1 MDIHW
6 NGTFEVKTYELD
18 HTGRLPLPALL
29 HRMQEAA
36 EHNAV
41 ALGFGV
47 EELLRRN
54 LTWMLTKFHLRVDR
68 FLAGR
73 QPMTTETWPSGFEG
87 RYACREFRF
96 YAGEHRE
103 LFAAAASQW
112 LMVDLRRGR
121 AVKIPDVFPNPFP
134 CDAQRVIP
142 HPLPNLEPAGP
153 EVHRAEFPVRLADL
167 DINQHVNSLR
177 YLDWIIEAVPDRLWA
192 THGVGALQVEYR
204 RQSAYGDTVVA
215 TTHRAPAAAAETA
228 PVFHHVLR
236 SAADGAVLVRARTLR
251 VPYQEPLRNGICG

>member
-1 MDIHW
+1 MAIHW

-18 HTGRLPLPALL
+18 HSGRLPLPALL

-54 LTWMLTKFHLRVDR
+54 LTWMLTKFHLQVDR

-73 QPMTTETWPSGFEG
+73 QPLTTETWPSGFEG

-96 YAGEHRE
+96 YAGEFRE
-103 LFAAAASQW
+103 LFAVAASRW
-112 LMVDLRRGR
+112 LMVDIRRGR
-121 AVKIPDVFPNPFP
+121 PVKAQDAFPELFPFDETRVIEDPFP
-134 CDAQRVIP
+134 ELD
-142 HPLPNLEPAGP
+142 PAGP

-177 YLDWIIEAVPDRLWA
+177 YIDWIIEAVPDRLWT

-215 TTHRAPAAAAETA
+215 ATYRAPDADSKSA
-228 PVFHHVLR
+228 PVFHHELR
-236 SAADGAVLVRARTLR
+236 NAADDAVLVRARTVR
-251 VPYQEPLRNGICG
+251 VPFR

>member
-6 NGTFEVKTYELD
+6 NGIFEVKTYELD

-87 RYACREFRF
+87 QYACR
-96 YAGEHRE
+96 
-103 LFAAAASQW
+103 
-112 LMVDLRRGR
+112 V
-121 AVKIPDVFPNPFP
+121 
-134 CDAQRVIP
+134 
-142 HPLPNLEPAGP
+142 
-153 EVHRAEFPVRLADL
+153 PVLCR
-167 DINQHVNSLR
+167 
-177 YLDWIIEAVPDRLWA
+177 
-192 THGVGALQVEYR
+192 
-204 RQSAYGDTVVA
+204 
-215 TTHRAPAAAAETA
+215 
-228 PVFHHVLR
+228 
-236 SAADGAVLVRARTLR
+236 
-251 VPYQEPLRNGICG
+251 

>member
-1 MDIHW
+1 MDILW
-6 NGTFEVKTYELD
+6 SGTFEIKTYELD

-47 EELLRRN
+47 EELRRRN

-96 YAGEHRE
+96 YAGEPRA
-103 LFAAAASQW
+103 LFAVAASQW
-112 LMVDLRRGR
+112 LMVDLQRGR
-121 AVKIPDVFPNPFP
+121 AVKIPDAFPNPFP

-142 HPLPNLEPAGP
+142 QPFPDLEPAGP
-153 EVHRAEFPVRLADL
+153 EVHRAEFLVRLADL

-177 YLDWIIEAVPDRLWA
+177 YIDWIIEAVPDRLWT
-192 THGVGALQVEYR
+192 THGVGTLLVEYR

-215 TTHRAPAAAAETA
+215 ATHREPAAATTPA
-228 PVFHHVLR
+228 PVFRHVLR
-236 SAADGAVLVRARTLR
+236 SAADGAVLVRAQTVRI
-251 VPYQEPLRNGICG
+251 PYQVSPENEICS

>member
-1 MDIHW
+1 MNIHW
-6 NGTFEVKTYELD
+6 SGAFEVKTYELD

-54 LTWMLTKFHLRVDR
+54 LTWMLTRFHLRADR

-87 RYACREFRF
+87 RFAGREFRF
-96 YAGEHRE
+96 YAGDRRE
-103 LFAAAASQW
+103 PFAVASSQW
-112 LMVDLRRGR
+112 LMVDIQRGR
-121 AVKIPDVFPNPFP
+121 PVKVQDVFPDLFP
-134 CDAQRVIP
+134 CDETRVIDNAFAE
-142 HPLPNLEPAGP
+142 LDPAGP
-153 EVHRAEFPVRLADL
+153 EVHRATFPVRLADL

-177 YLDWIIEAVPDRLWA
+177 YIDWIIEAVPDRLWVS
-192 THGVGALQVEYR
+192 HGIGALQVEYR
-204 RQSAYGDTVVA
+204 RQSAYGDTVDA
-215 TTHRAPAAAAETA
+215 TTHREPAADTTA
-228 PVFHHVLR
+228 IPVFHHVLR
-236 SAADGAVLVRARTLR
+236 NAADGAVLVRARTVR
-251 VPYQEPLRNGICG
+251 VPYQDLRGM